1 MIVAVIVFGLI
12 ALTLAA
18 LRANKLRRD
27 AQRFSTPP
35 ASPPPEIRASIRVV
49 GSDMPPLSSMELHRP
64 RVDKSKNY
72 VFGDNADLP
81 PSFPTLSS
89 PREKWAIERSAQRSR
104 WPRGSA
110 KILVFALVVI
120 AVLLVAGT
128 LLAQR

>member
-1 MIVAVIVFGLI
+1 MIVVGIVIGLI
-12 ALTLAA
+12 VLTLVA

-27 AQRFSTPP
+27 AQRSIAPPSTPSLEVRP
-35 ASPPPEIRASIRVV
+35 TIRLV
-49 GSDMPPLSSMELHRP
+49 GSEMPPLPSMELHRP
-64 RVDKSKNY
+64 RIDTSKNY
-72 VFGDNADLP
+72 VFGENADLT

-89 PREKWAIERSAQRSR
+89 PREKWAIERSSHRSR

-110 KILVFALVVI
+110 KILGFALAVI